1 MPTSSSGRA
10 PEPRAMRKNSHA
22 PSALTT
28 ASRAARG
35 APPASTI
42 QSARGAATTEKRMR
56 SASSDIGAG
65 AVARSDFHDLGLFG
79 LDHLVDLPDVVVVD
93 LLEVLL
99 GVLHVV
105 LAHARELLEAVA
117 AVGAGMAD
125 RDLAVFRELVHH
137 LHQLL
142 GALLVHLRQR
152 DADHAPLRRRL
163 EAEVG
168 LANRLLDRLH

>member
-42 QSARGAATTEKRMR
+42 QSARGAATTAKRMR

-79 LDHLVDLPDVVVVD
+79 LDHLIDLSDVIIVHF
-93 LLEVLL
+93 LQVLL
-99 GVLHVV
+99 RVLHIV
-105 LAHARELLEAVA
+105 LADARELLQRVA
-117 AVGAGMAD
+117 RVRARVTNG
-125 RDLAVFRELVHH
+125 DLAVLGELVHD

-142 GALLVHLRQR
+142 AALFVHLRQR
-152 DADHAPLRRRL
+152 HTDGSALGRRL
-163 EAEVG
+163 ETEI
-168 LANRLLDRLH
+168 